1 MLYSRSDV
9 IVVSMGNVKN
19 NTHVLLLF
27 SGVFWINWESAMQFF
42 DVVYMNWNPKLF
54 KYRYALHS

>member
-1 MLYSRSDV
+1 
-9 IVVSMGNVKN
+9 MGNVKN
-19 NTHVLLLF
+19 NAHVLLLF